1 VFETGTYTEY
11 VNVHRFC
18 ALTAALVLAVVAGV
32 AHVGAQQNLRSVY
45 VSVVDN
51 AGEPVQDLGPSDFIV
66 REDNVAREVLRVA
79 PADEPMQVAVVVDT
93 SQQARNNVAH
103 IRQALPPFVATLTSP
118 NDAGKRNEVAIIA
131 IGDRPTIF
139 TDYTTNKDLLTKG
152 INRIFSQQGSG
163 AYLVDAIFEVSQGF
177 KVREA
182 ERPVIVVIATEG
194 RELSYRQYEQ
204 TLDRLRDSGAMM
216 YAEMLGAPFSD
227 LSDEGRNRTLVLDRG
242 TAMSGGQVDQIL
254 APQALTERLRKLAN
268 QLTHQY
274 RVSYSRP
281 QSLIPPEK
289 ITVAT
294 TRSGVSVRFA
304 PAKTQQ
310 ERP

>member
-1 VFETGTYTEY
+1 
-11 VNVHRFC
+11 VNVHRIC
-18 ALTAALVLAVVAGV
+18 ALAAALALAVVAGGSDL
-32 AHVGAQQNLRSVY
+32 GAQQNLRSVY
-45 VSVVDN
+45 VSVVNN

-66 REDNVAREVLRVA
+66 REDNVAREVLRVV
-79 PADEPMQVAVVVDT
+79 PADEPMQIAVLVDT
-93 SQQARNNVAH
+93 SQQARNNIAH
-103 IRQALPPFVATLTSP
+103 IRQALPPFVTALTNP
-118 NDAGKRNEVAIIA
+118 NDAGKRNQVAIIA
-131 IGDRPTIF
+131 FGDRPTIF
-139 TDYTTNKDLLTKG
+139 TDYTTNTELLTKG
-152 INRIFSQQGSG
+152 INRIFAQQGSG

-182 ERPVIVVIATEG
+182 ERPVIVAIANEG

-204 TLDRLRDSGAMM
+204 TLDRLRDSGAVL
-216 YAEMLGAPFSD
+216 YAEMLGTPFSD

-242 TAMSGGQVDQIL
+242 TAMSGGQVDQVL
-254 APQALTERLRKLAN
+254 APQGLTERLRRLAN

-294 TRSGVSVRFA
+294 TRPDMAVRFA
-304 PAKTQQ
+304 PAKAQQ